1 MSIFTAGFLCH
12 VTRGQYEVK
21 MVNIKY
27 RVAGV
32 RIALNFRFL
41 PTPTQQTAETYFCTS
56 LYWYSGSVCDIAP
69 DLWPSVPLGS
79 CVSWGQ
85 SGGAAGNKP
94 VVVRYKDNSPLARP
108 RDRERR
114 WCRDWRSNS
123 SEGMEEGAEGCPL
136 IGFTVT
142 QWTMEQVEAEREGQQ
157 SEREVRVV
165 YWMVPGETRQGN
177 PLSLKLGGVILEPS
191 LNKAK
196 PL

>member
-1 MSIFTAGFLCH
+1 MAVPQLGPLLQHWALTGIRDGWRWGEAQPEYLSDGL
-12 VTRGQYEVK
+12 VPGS
-21 MVNIKY
+21 
-27 RVAGV
+27 VAG
-32 RIALNFRFL
+32 
-41 PTPTQQTAETYFCTS
+41 
-56 LYWYSGSVCDIAP
+56 
-69 DLWPSVPLGS
+69 
-79 CVSWGQ
+79 
-85 SGGAAGNKP
+85 
-94 VVVRYKDNSPLARP
+94 
-108 RDRERR
+108 
-114 WCRDWRSNS
+114 
-123 SEGMEEGAEGCPL
+123 EGMEEGAEGCPL